1 MKRLYV
7 LILCQ
12 DYIKMTG
19 SREIQAI
26 TTLTGSIE
34 RITYH
39 NPDNGFCVLKVKA
52 QGHEELVVVVG
63 NAHMVSPGEY
73 IDCRGQWLNDR
84 QFGQQFKAEELK
96 IIPPSNVQGMEKY
109 LASGIVKGI
118 GPNTA
123 KLLIETYGAEVFN
136 IIEKCPEKLLE
147 LPGIGNKRLELIT
160 MGWDEQMRVREIMVF
175 LQAHGMG
182 TARAMRIYKTYG
194 DQAILRVKENP
205 YRLALDI
212 PGIGFK
218 TADELALQM
227 GVARDSLLRAQAGV
241 RHALQ
246 ELSSQGHCISSKES
260 LVKESM
266 QLLEITAAQVET
278 ALNAEVKAGNLVV
291 EEVPI
296 SAISMVAAE
305 GNQSQQNPIENT
317 LGDTGVIDEVDLNL
331 DQDQRNTKA
340 TQTYYMLPILYQA
353 ECGVSMH
360 FERLLAEKTRWHDID
375 VESSLPWVESRT
387 GTALSASQRHAVITA
402 IASKIAVITGGPGVG
417 KTTIV
422 KSILQLVRRRGA
434 SVALCAPTGRA
445 AKRLGESTGLE
456 AKTIHRLL
464 EYDPGAR
471 QFKRE
476 TANPLEADLVVVDE
490 ASMID
495 VVLMYHLVKAI
506 PASAGLLLVG
516 DVDQLPSVGP
526 GSVLADVI
534 NSHAVN
540 VVRLTEI
547 FRQAASSKIIVNS
560 HRINQGELP
569 LANTEGEDTDF
580 YTIIADSPAEIHA
593 KLLAVVTER
602 IPKRFGFDPVRQ
614 IQVLTPMHRG
624 DLGVRGLNQDLQAR
638 LNPNGEP
645 RINRFGWTF
654 ACGDKVL
661 QTVNNYEKEV
671 FNGDIG
677 YITMFKL
684 EEQEVYIDFENR
696 LIAYRFDELDE
707 LVLAYATTI
716 HKSQGSEYP
725 AVVIPLSLQ
734 HYTMLQ
740 RNLIYTAVTRGK
752 QLVVLIG
759 QQKAITLAVEN
770 YNANR
775 RQTLLRQRL
784 AELC

>member
-1 MKRLYV
+1 MTEPVVQQEKQ
-7 LILCQ
+7 ILH
-12 DYIKMTG
+12 
-19 SREIQAI
+19 
-26 TTLTGSIE
+26 GSIE

-39 NPDNGFCVLKVKA
+39 NVENGFCVLKVKA
-52 QGHEELVVVVG
+52 QGHEDLVVVVG
-63 NAHMVSPGEY
+63 SAHAVSPGEY
-73 IDCRGQWLNDR
+73 IECSGQWIHDR
-84 QFGQQFKAEELK
+84 QFGQQFKALELK
-96 IIPPSNVQGMEKY
+96 IIPPTHVEGMEKY
-109 LASGIVKGI
+109 LASGVVKGI
-118 GPNTA
+118 GPSTA
-123 KLLIETYGAEVFN
+123 KLLMESFGADVFQ
-136 IIEKCPEKLLE
+136 IIEKCPDKLLE
-147 LPGIGNKRLELIT
+147 LPGIGTKRLEMIT
-160 MGWDEQMRVREIMVF
+160 AGWDEQMRVREIMVF

-182 TARAMRIYKTYG
+182 TARALRIYKTYG

-205 YRLALDI
+205 YQLALDI

-218 TADELALQM
+218 TADELALNM
-227 GVARDSLLRAQAGV
+227 GVARDSLKRAQAGV

-246 ELSSQGHCISSKES
+246 ELSAQGHCISSKES
-260 LVKESM
+260 LIKQSIK
-266 QLLEITAAQVET
+266 LLEITAELVESAIT
-278 ALNAEVKAGNLVV
+278 AEVKAGNLVS
-291 EEVPI
+291 EEVVLTPDQL
-296 SAISMVAAE
+296 SELKSE
-305 GNQSQQNPIENT
+305 DSQLIDSQVQESDIQNKNSLNIDDSRESENT
-317 LGDTGVIDEVDLNL
+317 LSDN
-331 DQDQRNTKA
+331 A
-340 TQTYYMLPILYQA
+340 TPSIQTYYMLPTLYQA
-353 ECGVSMH
+353 ECGVSLH
-360 FERLLAEKTRWHDID
+360 FERLLAEKTRWHDMD
-375 VESSLPWVESRT
+375 VESALPWVESRT
-387 GTALSASQRHAVITA
+387 GTTLSASQRQAVISA

-422 KSILQLVRRRGA
+422 NSILQLVRKRGA

-464 EYDPGAR
+464 EYDPGSR

-495 VVLMYHLVKAI
+495 VVLMHHLIKAI
-506 PASAGLLLVG
+506 PAACSLLLVG

-526 GSVLADVI
+526 GTVLADVI
-534 NSHAVN
+534 NSHSVK

-569 LANTEGEDTDF
+569 LENVEGTESDF
-580 YTIIADSPAEIHA
+580 YTIIAETPAEIHA
-593 KLLAVVTER
+593 KLLAVVTQR
-602 IPKRFGFDPVRQ
+602 IPSRFGFDPIRQ

-638 LNPNGEP
+638 LNPSGEP
-645 RINRFGWTF
+645 RIHRFGWTF

-661 QTVNNYEKEV
+661 QTINNYEKEV

-684 EEQEVYIDFENR
+684 DEQEVYIDFEGR
-696 LIAYRFDELDE
+696 LVAYRYDELDE

-759 QQKAITLAVEN
+759 QQKAITLAVQN

-775 RQTLLRQRL
+775 RQTLLCQRL
-784 AELC
+784 RVLNHTL

>member
-1 MKRLYV
+1 M
-7 LILCQ
+7 
-12 DYIKMTG
+12 D
-19 SREIQAI
+19 
-26 TTLTGSIE
+26 TLQGTIE

-39 NPDNGFCVLKVKA
+39 NPDNGFCVLKVKV
-52 QGHEELVVVVG
+52 QGRDDFVVVVG
-63 NAHMVSPGEY
+63 NAHSVSPGEY
-73 IDCRGQWLNDR
+73 IDCRGQWMHDR
-84 QFGQQFKAEELK
+84 QFGQQFKADEVK
-96 IIPPSNVQGMEKY
+96 IIPPSNLEGMEKY

-123 KLLIETYGAEVFN
+123 KLLMESFGADVFQ

-147 LPGIGNKRLELIT
+147 LPGIGTKRLEMIT
-160 MGWDEQMRVREIMVF
+160 LGWDEQMRVREIMVF
-175 LQAHGMG
+175 LQANGMG
-182 TARAMRIYKTYG
+182 TARALRIYKTYG

-212 PGIGFK
+212 PGVGFK
-218 TADELALQM
+218 TADELALKL
-227 GVARDSLLRAQAGV
+227 GVAQDSLQRAQAGV

-246 ELSSQGHCISSKES
+246 ELSAQGHCVASKDS
-260 LVKESM
+260 LTQQGVK
-266 QLLEITAAQVET
+266 LLEISPEQVE
-278 ALNAEVKAGNLVV
+278 AAIISEVAAGNL
-291 EEVPI
+291 I
-296 SAISMVAAE
+296 SEDVAQ
-305 GNQSQQNPIENT
+305 GSENELVT
-317 LGDTGVIDEVDLNL
+317 C
-331 DQDQRNTKA
+331 
-340 TQTYYMLPILYQA
+340 YMLPPLYQA
-353 ECGVSMH
+353 ECGVSQH
-360 FERLLAEKTRWHDID
+360 IERLLAEKTRWHDID
-375 VESSLPWVESRT
+375 VESALPWVESRT
-387 GTALSASQRHAVITA
+387 GTSLSSSQRQAVISA
-402 IASKIAVITGGPGVG
+402 IAEKITVITGGPGVG

-422 KSILQLVRRRGA
+422 NSILQLVRKRGA

-464 EYDPGAR
+464 EYDPGSR

-495 VVLMYHLVKAI
+495 VVLLYHLLKAI
-506 PASAGLLLVG
+506 PAASGLLLVG

-526 GSVLADVI
+526 GTVLGDI
-534 NSHAVN
+534 IDSNAVK

-547 FRQAASSKIIVNS
+547 FRQAASSKIILNS

-569 LANTEGEDTDF
+569 LENAENEDTDF
-580 YTIIADSPAEIHA
+580 YTIIANSPAEIHA

-602 IPKRFGFDPVRQ
+602 IPSRFGFDPVRQ

-638 LNPNGEP
+638 LNPKGEP

-677 YITMFKL
+677 YITLFKL
-684 EEQEVYIDFENR
+684 DEQEVCIDFESR
-696 LIAYRFDELDE
+696 LVTYRYDELDE

-725 AVVIPLSLQ
+725 AVVIPISLQ

-740 RNLIYTAVTRGK
+740 RNLLYTAVTRGK
-752 QLVVLIG
+752 KLVVLIAEE
-759 QQKAITLAVEN
+759 KALAMAVQN
-770 YNANR
+770 FKASHRN
-775 RQTLLRQRL
+775 TLLSHRL
-784 AELC
+784 TEVET